1 MGRIEKLRNRIHAE
15 IMETHKVRAE
25 RTEAMTH
32 LRRDFYGQL
41 EPGRPKRR
49 ELNALARQQDVDYSR
64 IQMLSDIR
72 DDLNDIMEN
81 GD

>member
-1 MGRIEKLRNRIHAE
+1 MA
-15 IMETHKVRAE
+15 THKVRAE
-25 RTEAMTH
+25 RTETMTH
-32 LRRDFYGQL
+32 LRKDFYGEL

-49 ELNALARQQDVDYSR
+49 ELNALGKLQDADYSR

>member
-1 MGRIEKLRNRIHAE
+1 MGRIETLRNKVHAE

-25 RTEAMTH
+25 RAVSMTR
-32 LRRDFYGQL
+32 LQRDFEGYLQ
-41 EPGRPKRR
+41 PGRPKRR
-49 ELNALARQQDVDYSR
+49 ELNALGKLQDADYSR

-72 DDLNDIMEN
+72 DELNNIMEN